1 MAIAMADEDRI
12 VNFLRF
18 GADAAGIQALDS
30 SVTAPFLPAL
40 ALAATDAP
48 SLLSPLLSSLAC
60 HSQTPRAFS
69 YASLDYF
76 EVCRQC
82 QAAASTSGLA
92 PGASEDV
99 EEWEWHK
106 EEEDGAGPDE
116 CDAFQQG
123 EEVSLFLELRI
134 FFFTITW
141 LINASQINRCH

>member
-1 MAIAMADEDRI
+1 MAMAMADEDRI

-18 GADAAGIQALDS
+18 GADAGGIQALDN

-48 SLLSPLLSSLAC
+48 SLLSPLLSSLAW

-76 EVCRQC
+76 EVFRQC
-82 QAAASTSGLA
+82 QAAASTSGLNL
-92 PGASEDV
+92 GASED

-123 EEVSLFLELRI
+123 EEVSSFLECRK
-134 FFFTITW
+134 
-141 LINASQINRCH
+141 INSL

>member
-1 MAIAMADEDRI
+1 MAMAMADEDRI

-18 GADAAGIQALDS
+18 GADATGIQALDS

-48 SLLSPLLSSLAC
+48 SLLSPLLSSLAW
-60 HSQTPRAFS
+60 HTQTPRAFS

-82 QAAASTSGLA
+82 QAGASTSGLA
-92 PGASEDV
+92 PGANEEE

-123 EEVSLFLELRI
+123 EEVSLFLELI
-134 FFFTITW
+134 FIITIIIFS
-141 LINASQINRCH
+141 L